1 MSGVD
6 HFDIKKVF
14 LLGLNAEQDS
24 RSEMLVKLC
33 EDAGNKKAVVLREK
47 QGERSETTEKNP
59 AQLWWTEKVMKTLR
73 TQGFKEEEALKCTA
87 EASGP
92 KAFDLL

>member
-1 MSGVD
+1 M
-6 HFDIKKVF
+6 ITKKVF

-24 RSEMLVKLC
+24 RSEMLVKLLM
-33 EDAGNKKAVVLREK
+33 DAGNEKAVVLREK
-47 QGERSETTEKNP
+47 QGERSENDRKKNP
-59 AQLWWTEKVMKTLR
+59 AQWWWTEKGMKTLR
-73 TQGFKEEEALKCTA
+73 TQGFKEEEALKCAA

>member
-24 RSEMLVKLC
+24 RSEMLVQLC

-47 QGERSETTEKNP
+47 QGERSETTEK
-59 AQLWWTEKVMKTLR
+59 KT
-73 TQGFKEEEALKCTA
+73 CTIVVDR
-87 EASGP
+87 EGHE
-92 KAFDLL
+92 DLENSRV